1 MDSLGQNSLGQ
12 NPLGQNQ
19 EHPDSHSIS
28 QAFPFDTFQNDS
40 FNSMFTGDPDHSF
53 QTPWQSDA
61 ISDHQAQPDPFRQGT
76 HGWHQNTL
84 PTSNALQ
91 QSGYGLPSRDFGTP
105 YSRNPTGFN
114 YPAFDPHPSHAF
126 SAPAYDPALSY
137 TPDLLVNGSAF
148 HAPRQSDYL
157 RTSSPGQ
164 TISPQALQ
172 GFPTAYEQPSTPREY
187 QSQQPRTD
195 PNVSSKGS
203 SSGQRAAQ
211 APAARDQGRAVAA
224 AVPAGTVQG
233 RFVVK
238 PSAQLSSA
246 TDSTELKSFVF
257 VGNSAIEIDTTK
269 TTLPKYNQRRC
280 KNEVRRLLLRE
291 KGDGP
296 WSAAREPLLKKLKI
310 SAPKSGRPRSAGLAA
325 QRGASSVE
333 YESSADSS
341 SESES
346 EEDSDYYSGSE
357 EDLEPEEPP
366 PLAPSR
372 PDDPVEATKYDVVKA
387 VWAKRSSNLTGPVIR
402 AALGDYWNVIK
413 AIRDN
418 WKTETTALQ
427 QAEEGK
433 DQSKIKNC
441 QRRAAEQRRI
451 MESAIDLTLKHGHR
465 DIVAK
470 LGENALLFL
479 VFYQF
484 IADRF
489 KEGDYSG
496 SLIASILELMTRCIT
511 LDQAVL
517 EKTKVDKVLARITK
531 KGSDRVKALA
541 QKVLDNA
548 AANNTQ
554 KSNDTKP
561 AALAQGGKEKAG
573 MKVQLPNSRAVDAVV
588 GMKRQR
594 ESESAG
600 IQASKK
606 INASMAIASSV
617 AASSKNLGSVSKRT
631 QSSKAD
637 IKAAPP
643 SNSST
648 PAPKPK
654 ANHIVA
660 KPSGFFSSLQSASK
674 KPGTSNAALQSAQQK
689 DGKKAT
695 APDASAAG
703 SSAAAAAVPKPAF
716 SFAETMANLT
726 KPKEAAPAPKAEEDR
741 SSETAE
747 ERTKRLRKEE
757 RRKLRVSF
765 KPDDSLV
772 QVRTFVHEPEEET
785 GHEDSMVRDVD
796 DIGGEG
802 RMLKMHKDLDDMD
815 DEEDTAAGEET
826 LSPWRTPSGAFIN
839 HNSFCSHA
847 NKLQGLISA
856 S

>member
-1 MDSLGQNSLGQ
+1 M
-12 NPLGQNQ
+12 
-19 EHPDSHSIS
+19 
-28 QAFPFDTFQNDS
+28 
-40 FNSMFTGDPDHSF
+40 
-53 QTPWQSDA
+53 
-61 ISDHQAQPDPFRQGT
+61 
-76 HGWHQNTL
+76 
-84 PTSNALQ
+84 
-91 QSGYGLPSRDFGTP
+91 
-105 YSRNPTGFN
+105 
-114 YPAFDPHPSHAF
+114 
-126 SAPAYDPALSY
+126 
-137 TPDLLVNGSAF
+137 
-148 HAPRQSDYL
+148 
-157 RTSSPGQ
+157 
-164 TISPQALQ
+164 
-172 GFPTAYEQPSTPREY
+172 
-187 QSQQPRTD
+187 
-195 PNVSSKGS
+195 
-203 SSGQRAAQ
+203 
-211 APAARDQGRAVAA
+211 AVAA
-224 AVPAGTVQG
+224 AVPVGTVQG

-246 TDSTELKSFVF
+246 TGSTAFKPFVF
-257 VGNSAIEIDTTK
+257 VGNSAIEVDTTK

-296 WSAAREPLLKKLKI
+296 WSAGREPLLKKLKI
-310 SAPKSGRPRSAGLAA
+310 SAPKSARPRSAGLSTA

-357 EDLEPEEPP
+357 EDMESEEPP

-387 VWAKRSSNLTGPVIR
+387 VWAKRSSSLTGPVIR

-427 QAEEGK
+427 HAEETK
-433 DQSKIKNC
+433 DQIKIKKC
-441 QRRAAEQRRI
+441 QRQAGEQRQI
-451 MESAIDLTLKHGHR
+451 MESAIELTLKHGHR

-489 KEGDYSG
+489 REGDYSG

-554 KSNDTKP
+554 KGNDTKP
-561 AALAQGGKEKAG
+561 ALIQGVKEKAG
-573 MKVQLPNSRAVDAVV
+573 VKVQLPNSRTVDAVV

-594 ESESAG
+594 ESESAAV
-600 IQASKK
+600 QPARK
-606 INASMAIASSV
+606 INASSA
-617 AASSKNLGSVSKRT
+617 AASAKNVGSITKRT
-631 QSSKAD
+631 QLSKTD
-637 IKAAPP
+637 VKAAPP

-689 DGKKAT
+689 DGKKGTVPDPSAT
-695 APDASAAG
+695 T
-703 SSAAAAAVPKPAF
+703 SSAATAAVAKPAF

-741 SSETAE
+741 ASETAE
-747 ERTKRLRKEE
+747 ERAKRLRKEE

-772 QVRTFVHEPEEET
+772 QIRTFVHEPEEET

-815 DEEDTAAGEET
+815 EEEETTAGEET
-826 LSPWRTPSGAFIN
+826 LAPWRTPSGAFISY
-839 HNSFCSHA
+839 NSSCICMLTTYSGR
-847 NKLQGLISA
+847 L
-856 S
+856 

>member
-1 MDSLGQNSLGQ
+1 M
-12 NPLGQNQ
+12 
-19 EHPDSHSIS
+19 
-28 QAFPFDTFQNDS
+28 
-40 FNSMFTGDPDHSF
+40 
-53 QTPWQSDA
+53 
-61 ISDHQAQPDPFRQGT
+61 
-76 HGWHQNTL
+76 
-84 PTSNALQ
+84 
-91 QSGYGLPSRDFGTP
+91 PSRDFGTS

-148 HAPRQSDYL
+148 RAPRQSDYL

-172 GFPTAYEQPSTPREY
+172 GFSNAYEQPSTPREY

-195 PNVSSKGS
+195 PNVSSKGT
-203 SSGQRAAQ
+203 SSGQRAVQ
-211 APAARDQGRAVAA
+211 APAARGQGRAVTA

-233 RFVVK
+233 KFVVK
-238 PSAQLSSA
+238 PSTQLSSA
-246 TDSTELKSFVF
+246 TDSTEFKSFVF
-257 VGNSAIEIDTTK
+257 VGNSAIEVDTTK

-310 SAPKSGRPRSAGLAA
+310 SAPKSGRPRSAGLSTA

-357 EDLEPEEPP
+357 EDMEPEEPP

-372 PDDPVEATKYDVVKA
+372 PDDAVEATKYDVVKA

-413 AIRDN
+413 VIRDN

-427 QAEEGK
+427 QAEETK

-441 QRRAAEQRRI
+441 QRRAAEQRQI
-451 MESAIDLTLKHGHR
+451 MELAIELTLKHGHR

-531 KGSDRVKALA
+531 KGSDRAKALA

-554 KSNDTKP
+554 KSNDSKP
-561 AALAQGGKEKAG
+561 ALSQGVKEKAG
-573 MKVQLPNSRAVDAVV
+573 VKVQLPNSRAVDAVV

-594 ESESAG
+594 EHESTAV
-600 IQASKK
+600 QPTKK
-606 INASMAIASSV
+606 INASMATASSV
-617 AASSKNLGSVSKRT
+617 AASTKNLGSISKRM
-631 QSSKAD
+631 QSSKTD
-637 IKAAPP
+637 VKAATG
-643 SNSST
+643 NTST

-689 DGKKAT
+689 DGKKGALPDTLAT
-695 APDASAAG
+695 P
-703 SSAAAAAVPKPAF
+703 SSAATAAVPKPAF

-726 KPKEAAPAPKAEEDR
+726 KPKEAAPIPKAEEDR
-741 SSETAE
+741 PLETAE
-747 ERTKRLRKEE
+747 ERVKRLRKEE

-772 QVRTFVHEPEEET
+772 QIRTFVHEPEEET

-815 DEEDTAAGEET
+815 DEEDTVAGEET
-826 LSPWRTPSGAFIN
+826 LTPWRTPSGAFIN
-839 HNSFCSHA
+839 YKSSCSHA
-847 NKLQGLISA
+847 NS

>member
-1 MDSLGQNSLGQ
+1 M
-12 NPLGQNQ
+12 
-19 EHPDSHSIS
+19 
-28 QAFPFDTFQNDS
+28 
-40 FNSMFTGDPDHSF
+40 
-53 QTPWQSDA
+53 
-61 ISDHQAQPDPFRQGT
+61 
-76 HGWHQNTL
+76 
-84 PTSNALQ
+84 
-91 QSGYGLPSRDFGTP
+91 PSRDFGTSYP
-105 YSRNPTGFN
+105 RNPTSFN
-114 YPAFDPHPSHAF
+114 YPAFEPHQNHAF

-137 TPDLLVNGSAF
+137 TPELLVNESAF
-148 HAPRQSDYL
+148 RAPRQSDYL

-172 GFPTAYEQPSTPREY
+172 GFSNAYEQPSAPHEY

-203 SSGQRAAQ
+203 SSGQRAVQ
-211 APAARDQGRAVAA
+211 GPAAHGRGRAVAA
-224 AVPAGTVQG
+224 AVPVGTVQG

-246 TDSTELKSFVF
+246 TESTEIRPFVF
-257 VGNSAIEIDTTK
+257 VGDSAVEVDTTK
-269 TTLPKYNQRRC
+269 TMLPKYNQRRC
-280 KNEVRRLLLRE
+280 KNDVRRLLLRE

-296 WSAAREPLLKKLKI
+296 WSAEREPLLKKLRI
-310 SAPKSGRPRSAGLAA
+310 CAPKSARPRSAGLSMS
-325 QRGASSVE
+325 QRGSSSVE
-333 YESSADSS
+333 YGSSADSS

-357 EDLEPEEPP
+357 EDMEPEEPP

-387 VWAKRSSNLTGPVIR
+387 VWAKRSSTLTGPVIR

-413 AIRDN
+413 AVRDN
-418 WKTETTALQ
+418 WKTEATALQ
-427 QAEEGK
+427 KAEESK
-433 DQSKIKNC
+433 DQTKIKSC
-441 QRRAAEQRRI
+441 QRRAAEQRQI
-451 MESAIDLTLKHGHR
+451 MESAIELTLKHGHR

-496 SLIASILELMTRCIT
+496 SLIASILELMTRCVT

-531 KGSDRVKALA
+531 KGIDRVKALA

-554 KSNDTKP
+554 KSIDSKP
-561 AALAQGGKEKAG
+561 AHSHGSREKTG
-573 MKVQLPNSRAVDAVV
+573 VKVQLPNPRAVDAVV

-600 IQASKK
+600 VPPAKK
-606 INASMAIASSV
+606 INASTTASS
-617 AASSKNLGSVSKRT
+617 AAALTKNLGSISKRT
-631 QSSKAD
+631 QLSKA
-637 IKAAPP
+637 AAP
-643 SNSST
+643 STSST

-654 ANHIVA
+654 ANHIIA

-674 KPGTSNAALQSAQQK
+674 KPGTSNAALQSAAQK
-689 DGKKAT
+689 DGKKSAVPDSPATTSAT
-695 APDASAAG
+695 AT
-703 SSAAAAAVPKPAF
+703 AAVPKPAF

-726 KPKEAAPAPKAEEDR
+726 KPKEVAAAPKAEEDR
-741 SSETAE
+741 PSETAE
-747 ERTKRLRKEE
+747 ERAKRLRKEE

-772 QVRTFVHEPEEET
+772 QIRTFVHEPEEET

-815 DEEDTAAGEET
+815 EEEDTAAGEET
-826 LSPWRTPSGAFIN
+826 LAPWRTPSGAFISYEPFSVQAN
-839 HNSFCSHA
+839 H
-847 NKLQGLISA
+847 LQW
-856 S
+856 

>member
-1 MDSLGQNSLGQ
+1 MS
-12 NPLGQNQ
+12 
-19 EHPDSHSIS
+19 
-28 QAFPFDTFQNDS
+28 
-40 FNSMFTGDPDHSF
+40 
-53 QTPWQSDA
+53 
-61 ISDHQAQPDPFRQGT
+61 
-76 HGWHQNTL
+76 
-84 PTSNALQ
+84 
-91 QSGYGLPSRDFGTP
+91 SRDFGTS
-105 YSRNPTGFN
+105 YSRNPTSFN
-114 YPAFDPHPSHAF
+114 YPAFEPHQSHAF
-126 SAPAYDPALSY
+126 SAPAYDSALSY

-148 HAPRQSDYL
+148 RAPRQSDYL

-172 GFPTAYEQPSTPREY
+172 GFSNAYEQPSTPYEY
-187 QSQQPRTD
+187 QTQQPQSD

-203 SSGQRAAQ
+203 SSGQRAVQ
-211 APAARDQGRAVAA
+211 GPAAHGQGKAVAA
-224 AVPAGTVQG
+224 AVPVGTVQG

-246 TDSTELKSFVF
+246 TNSTEFRPFVF
-257 VGNSAIEIDTTK
+257 VGDSAVEVDTTK
-269 TTLPKYNQRRC
+269 TMLPKYNQRRC
-280 KNEVRRLLLRE
+280 KNDVRRLLLRE

-296 WSAAREPLLKKLKI
+296 WSADREPLLKKLRI
-310 SAPKSGRPRSAGLAA
+310 SAPKSARPRSAGLSTS
-325 QRGASSVE
+325 QRGPSSVE

-341 SESES
+341 SESEP

-357 EDLEPEEPP
+357 EDMEPEEPP

-413 AIRDN
+413 AVRDN
-418 WKTETTALQ
+418 WKTEATALQ
-427 QAEEGK
+427 KAEESK
-433 DQSKIKNC
+433 DQTKIKNC
-441 QRRAAEQRRI
+441 QRRAAEQRQI
-451 MESAIDLTLKHGHR
+451 MESAIELTLKHGHR

-496 SLIASILELMTRCIT
+496 SLIASILELMTRCVT

-531 KGSDRVKALA
+531 KGIDRVKALA
-541 QKVLDNA
+541 QRVLDNA

-554 KSNDTKP
+554 KSNDSKP
-561 AALAQGGKEKAG
+561 ALSQGLKEKTG
-573 MKVQLPNSRAVDAVV
+573 LKVQLPNARAVDAVV

-600 IQASKK
+600 VQPGKK
-606 INASMAIASSV
+606 INASTATASS
-617 AASSKNLGSVSKRT
+617 AAPLTKNLGSISKRT
-631 QSSKAD
+631 QLSKTD
-637 IKAAPP
+637 VKAAAP
-643 SNSST
+643 STSST

-674 KPGTSNAALQSAQQK
+674 KPGTSNAALQSAAQK
-689 DGKKAT
+689 DGKKSAVPDSPATTSAT
-695 APDASAAG
+695 AT
-703 SSAAAAAVPKPAF
+703 AAVPKPAF

-726 KPKEAAPAPKAEEDR
+726 KPKEFAPAPKAEEDR
-741 SSETAE
+741 PLETAE
-747 ERTKRLRKEE
+747 ERAKRVRKEE

-772 QVRTFVHEPEEET
+772 QIRTFVHEPEEET

-815 DEEDTAAGEET
+815 EEEDTAAGEET
-826 LSPWRTPSGAFIN
+826 LAPWRTPSGAFI
-839 HNSFCSHA
+839 SYKPSCAHA
-847 NKLQGLISA
+847 NNLQWWTSA

>member
-1 MDSLGQNSLGQ
+1 MD
-12 NPLGQNQ
+12 PLGQNQ
-19 EHPDSHSIS
+19 EHPDSHSIG
-28 QAFPFDTFQNDS
+28 QGYPFDTFQNDS
-40 FNSMFTGDPDHSF
+40 FGSMFAGDHDHSF
-53 QTPWQSDA
+53 QTSWQSEA
-61 ISDHQAQPDPFRQGT
+61 IPDHQTQPNAFRQGT

-84 PTSNALQ
+84 PTSTSLQ
-91 QSGYGLPSRDFGTP
+91 QSGYGLPSRDFTTS
-105 YSRNPTGFN
+105 YHRNPTSFN
-114 YPAFDPHPSHAF
+114 FPAFEPHQSHAF

-137 TPDLLVNGSAF
+137 TPELLVNGSAF

-172 GFPTAYEQPSTPREY
+172 GFSNAYEQPSTPREY
-187 QSQQPRTD
+187 QSQQARTD
-195 PNVSSKGS
+195 SGVSSKGS
-203 SSGQRAAQ
+203 SNGQRDLQ
-211 APAARDQGRAVAA
+211 APAAHDQGRAVAA
-224 AVPAGTVQG
+224 AVPVGTVQG

-246 TDSTELKSFVF
+246 TNSTEFKPFVF
-257 VGNSAIEIDTTK
+257 VGDSAIEVDTTK
-269 TTLPKYNQRRC
+269 TVLPKYNQRRC
-280 KNEVRRLLLRE
+280 KNDVRRLLLRE

-296 WSAAREPLLKKLKI
+296 WSAGREPLLKKLRI
-310 SAPKSGRPRSAGLAA
+310 SAPKSARPRSAGLSVS
-325 QRGASSVE
+325 QRGTSSVE
-333 YESSADSS
+333 YESAADSS

-357 EDLEPEEPP
+357 EDMEPEEPP
-366 PLAPSR
+366 PLVPSR

-413 AIRDN
+413 AVRDN
-418 WKTETTALQ
+418 WKTEATGLQ
-427 QAEEGK
+427 KAEETK
-433 DQSKIKNC
+433 DQTKIKNC
-441 QRRAAEQRRI
+441 QRRVAEQRQI
-451 MESAIDLTLKHGHR
+451 METAIELTLKHGHR

-496 SLIASILELMTRCIT
+496 SLIASILELMTRCVT

-531 KGSDRVKALA
+531 KGIDRVKALA

-561 AALAQGGKEKAG
+561 ALSQGLKEKAG
-573 MKVQLPNSRAVDAVV
+573 VKVQLPNSRAVDAVV
-588 GMKRQR
+588 GLKRQR

-600 IQASKK
+600 VQPAKK
-606 INASMAIASSV
+606 INAS
-617 AASSKNLGSVSKRT
+617 AATAPSAAALTKNPGSISKRT
-631 QSSKAD
+631 QSLKTD
-637 IKAAPP
+637 IKAAAASAP
-643 SNSST
+643 ST

-674 KPGTSNAALQSAQQK
+674 KPGTSNAALQSAAQK
-689 DGKKAT
+689 DGKKST
-695 APDASAAG
+695 VPD
-703 SSAAAAAVPKPAF
+703 SSATTSSGATAAVPKPAF

-726 KPKEAAPAPKAEEDR
+726 KPKEATPAPKAEEDR
-741 SSETAE
+741 PSETVE
-747 ERTKRLRKEE
+747 ERAKRLRKEE

-772 QVRTFVHEPEEET
+772 QIRTFVHEPEEET
-785 GHEDSMVRDVD
+785 GHQDSMVRDVD

-802 RMLKMHKDLDDMD
+802 RMLKMHKDLDDVD
-815 DEEDTAAGEET
+815 EEEDTAAGEET
-826 LSPWRTPSGAFIN
+826 LAPWRTPSGAFI
-839 HNSFCSHA
+839 SKTPSCAHA
-847 NKLQGLISA
+847 NNLQWWTSA

>member
-1 MDSLGQNSLGQ
+1 MMDS
-12 NPLGQNQ
+12 LGQNQ
-19 EHPDSHSIS
+19 EHPESHSIGQGYS
-28 QAFPFDTFQNDS
+28 FDNFQNDS
-40 FNSMFTGDPDHSF
+40 FNSMFSGDHDPSF
-53 QTPWQSDA
+53 QSAWQSDA
-61 ISDHQAQPDPFRQGT
+61 IQDPQTQSHAFRQGN

-84 PTSNALQ
+84 PTSNSLQ
-91 QSGYGLPSRDFGTP
+91 QSGYGVPSTDFGIP
-105 YSRNPTGFN
+105 YSRNAAAFTYPT
-114 YPAFDPHPSHAF
+114 FDTHHSHAF
-126 SAPAYDPALSY
+126 PAPAYDQTLSY
-137 TPDLLVNGSAF
+137 TSDLLVNGSFA
-148 HAPRQSDYL
+148 APRQSDFL

-172 GFPTAYEQPSTPREY
+172 SFSNAYDQPSTPREY
-187 QSQQPRTD
+187 ESQRPRFD
-195 PNVSSKGS
+195 PNGPSNGS
-203 SSGQRAAQ
+203 ASGQRSVQ
-211 APAARDQGRAVAA
+211 IPAGRSDGKALAA
-224 AVPAGTVQG
+224 AVPAGAVHG
-233 RFVVK
+233 RFFIK
-238 PSAQLSSA
+238 SSAELSSA
-246 TDSTELKSFVF
+246 ADSTEFKPFVF
-257 VGNSAIEIDTTK
+257 VGNNEIEVDTTK

-310 SAPKSGRPRSAGLAA
+310 SAPKSARPRPAGPSAA
-325 QRGASSVE
+325 QRGTSTAE
-333 YESSADSS
+333 YESSAESS

-357 EDLEPEEPP
+357 EDMEPEEPP

-372 PDDPVEATKYDVVKA
+372 PDDPVEATKYDLVKA

-402 AALGDYWNVIK
+402 TALGDYWNVIK

-418 WKTETTALQ
+418 WKAETTALQ
-427 QAEEGK
+427 QAEDTK
-433 DQSKIKNC
+433 DQAKIKDS
-441 QRRAAEQRRI
+441 QSRAAKQRQI
-451 MESAIDLTLKHGHR
+451 MESAIELTLKHGHR

-489 KEGDYSG
+489 KDGDYSG
-496 SLIASILELMTRCIT
+496 SLIASILELMSRCIT

-517 EKTKVDKVLARITK
+517 ERTKVDKVLGRITR
-531 KGSDRVKALA
+531 KGDDRVKALA

-548 AANNTQ
+548 AATNTQ
-554 KSNDTKP
+554 KSNDTK
-561 AALAQGGKEKAG
+561 AALSQGIKDTAG
-573 MKVQLPNSRAVDAVV
+573 VKVQLPSSRAVDAVV

-594 ESESAG
+594 ESEFAG
-600 IQASKK
+600 VQPAKK
-606 INASMAIASSV
+606 ANASTATASSI
-617 AASSKNLGSVSKRT
+617 AAPTKNTGTISKRT
-631 QSSKAD
+631 QPSKLD
-637 IKAAPP
+637 TKAAPL
-643 SNSST
+643 ST
-648 PAPKPK
+648 STSMPAPKPK

-689 DGKKAT
+689 DGRKGTVQDNAAT
-695 APDASAAG
+695 I
-703 SSAAAAAVPKPAF
+703 SSASTAAVPKPAF

-726 KPKEAAPAPKAEEDR
+726 KPKEATPVPKPEEDR
-741 SSETAE
+741 PSETAE
-747 ERTKRLRKEE
+747 ERAKRLRKEE

-772 QVRTFVHEPEEET
+772 QIRTFVHEPEEET

-815 DEEDTAAGEET
+815 DEEDPVAGEET
-826 LSPWRTPSGAFIN
+826 LAPWRLLSRMFPDSGSPSL
-839 HNSFCSHA
+839 HA
-847 NKLQGLISA
+847 DILQWWTSA